1 MLGSTE
7 VWWEVYFNDT
17 ASSLKAAYIALLRSG
32 GNPRKL
38 VAKLDP
44 RNSSIHSDVV
54 GFLTSCKDVQVFQGD
69 RLHTLEF
76 YGISLIFPHFSWLLQ
91 GSLPRLEHLK
101 IKFYVHPV
109 PPTSQKPV
117 VVCLPT
123 DISLRT
129 LDLCNVVLSWS
140 PAHLTGLRE
149 LHLRFEILWDDVPM
163 PGDQLFRILDASPR
177 LERLSLE
184 SIGIGDSQQ
193 LPPKHLVHL
202 PSLASLSLA
211 NSPGVVGRIL
221 THLDIPTISSLDVI
235 VRVSLRDIERTLD
248 LIFSDGHVPT
258 RLSSDPPLFKIGPT
272 SFNFKCYMERYTLT
286 LHIGGCKIQF
296 DSYSYLGTSRN
307 AITPWFPLVP
317 SSLTTLRVKV
327 SGSIEQDWRDFFQA
341 HREVRS
347 IECSFQEGAS
357 W

>member
-1 MLGSTE
+1 MAASHSRTVDFTTLNTTNEPFSAALLHLRKLLRVRNRMCSPFLRLPTEIIVRIVPLVNKGCYHHWRSIFSTCHRIFEIMLGSTE

-177 LERLSLE
+177 LERLSLDRGQPAA
-184 SIGIGDSQQ
+184 SSQ
-193 LPPKHLVHL
+193 
-202 PSLASLSLA
+202 
-211 NSPGVVGRIL
+211 
-221 THLDIPTISSLDVI
+221 
-235 VRVSLRDIERTLD
+235 
-248 LIFSDGHVPT
+248 
-258 RLSSDPPLFKIGPT
+258 
-272 SFNFKCYMERYTLT
+272 
-286 LHIGGCKIQF
+286 
-296 DSYSYLGTSRN
+296 TSR
-307 AITPWFPLVP
+307 PPSEPRFPF
-317 SSLTTLRVKV
+317 T
-327 SGSIEQDWRDFFQA
+327 GE
-341 HREVRS
+341 
-347 IECSFQEGAS
+347 
-357 W
+357 